1 VIRTWLWI
9 LLVLL
14 LHRELGNRLLA
25 AKLTPPGT
33 MPVREERR
41 ETRP

>member
-1 VIRTWLWI
+1 MIRSWLWI

-14 LHRELGNRLLA
+14 LHRELGNRILA

-33 MPVREERR
+33 MPMREARR
-41 ETRP
+41 